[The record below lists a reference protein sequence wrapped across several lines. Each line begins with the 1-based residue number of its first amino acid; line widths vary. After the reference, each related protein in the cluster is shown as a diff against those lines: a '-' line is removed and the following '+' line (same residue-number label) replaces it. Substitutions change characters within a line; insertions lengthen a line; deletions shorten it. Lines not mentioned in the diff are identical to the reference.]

1 MAAAGALTTSQL
13 RAVWGPPCGVALAS
27 FTFHTGVTVQVDR
40 RTLTALSALDDVME
54 RWGYEPTAPDV
65 GAYVCRRITGG
76 SGYSLHAYGIAVDIN
91 WQANPYSAA
100 NRTITDMPAGMV
112 AEIEAL
118 RTGNGKPVWGWGGH
132 YRNIKDTMHYEIVC
146 SPADLATGIR
156 GTAKRLTRI
165 EKLYIW
171 LKAGVLAARRP
182 FLRPGSEND
191 PAKVDD
197 IKAAQQLLG
206 LPQTGTYGPATVAKV
221 KAFQEF
227 LRIPHRGPAGRLNR
241 RTWQW
246 LIYHAFTKG
255 RM

>member
-1 MAAAGALTTSQL
+1 MAAGALSTSQL
-13 RAVWGPPCGVALAS
+13 RAVWGPPCGFGQAR
-27 FTFHTGVTVQVDR
+27 FTFHTGVPVTVDR
-40 RTLTALSALDDVME
+40 RILDACAALDAVMKK
-54 RWGYEPTAPDV
+54 WGYQPTGPDV

-76 SGYSLHAYGIAVDIN
+76 TGYSLHAYGIAIDIN

-100 NRTITDMPAGMV
+100 NRTVTDMPAGMV

-118 RTGNGKPVWGWGGH
+118 RTRNGKPVWGWGGH
-132 YRNIKDTMHYEIVC
+132 YRSIKDPMHYEVVC
-146 SPADLATGIR
+146 TPADLATGIADAGPR
-156 GTAKRLTRI
+156 PLTGT

-171 LKAGVLAARRP
+171 LKAGALAARKP
-182 FLRPGSEND
+182 FLRPGSESD

-206 LPQTGTYGPATVAKV
+206 IEQTGVYGPGTVAKV

-227 LRIPHRGPAGRLNR
+227 MRIPHRGPAGRINR

-246 LIYHAFTKG
+246 LIYAAATKG
-255 RM
+255 R